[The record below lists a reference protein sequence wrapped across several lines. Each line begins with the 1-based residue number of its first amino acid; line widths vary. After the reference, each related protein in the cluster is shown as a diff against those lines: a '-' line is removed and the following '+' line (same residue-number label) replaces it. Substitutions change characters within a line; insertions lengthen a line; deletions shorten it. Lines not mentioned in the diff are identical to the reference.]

1 MRPRPNRRRVI
12 TLLGGAT
19 VAWPVRGRAKQPAIP
34 VIGFVS
40 TRGAA
45 DSAALVTA
53 FRQGLSAYIDEANV
67 AIESRWAEG
76 NYERLPALVA
86 DLLKRNIDLLVAV
99 GGEPSA
105 LAAKAATTTVPIV
118 FIVGGDPVK
127 LGLVQSFNRPGGN
140 ATGFTLFTSLAGI
153 EAKRLGLLH
162 ELLPNA
168 AIIGVLLNPSSSV
181 PRNLEPEVREAAR
194 TIGQGIELVYAST
207 DSELE
212 LALAALAAKR
222 VEGLLVG
229 ADAFFDTRQDKIIA
243 SAARGHIPAI
253 YQSRGYV
260 LNGGLM
266 SYGISFVD
274 TYREAGVYA
283 GKILRGVSPAELPV
297 AQPSKYELVINL
309 KTANALGLVMPQML
323 LAQAN
328 EVIE

>member
-1 MRPRPNRRRVI
+1 
-12 TLLGGAT
+12 
-19 VAWPVRGRAKQPAIP
+19 
-34 VIGFVS
+34 
-40 TRGAA
+40 
-45 DSAALVTA
+45 
-53 FRQGLSAYIDEANV
+53 
-67 AIESRWAEG
+67 
-76 NYERLPALVA
+76 
-86 DLLKRNIDLLVAV
+86 
-99 GGEPSA
+99 
-105 LAAKAATTTVPIV
+105 
-118 FIVGGDPVK
+118 
-127 LGLVQSFNRPGGN
+127 
-140 ATGFTLFTSLAGI
+140 
-153 EAKRLGLLH
+153 
-162 ELLPNA
+162 
-168 AIIGVLLNPSSSV
+168 
-181 PRNLEPEVREAAR
+181 VREAAR

-243 SAARGHIPAI
+243 SAARGRIPAI

>member
-118 FIVGGDPVK
+118 FIVG
-127 LGLVQSFNRPGGN
+127 
-140 ATGFTLFTSLAGI
+140 
-153 EAKRLGLLH
+153 
-162 ELLPNA
+162 
-168 AIIGVLLNPSSSV
+168 
-181 PRNLEPEVREAAR
+181 
-194 TIGQGIELVYAST
+194 
-207 DSELE
+207 
-212 LALAALAAKR
+212 
-222 VEGLLVG
+222 
-229 ADAFFDTRQDKIIA
+229 
-243 SAARGHIPAI
+243 
-253 YQSRGYV
+253 
-260 LNGGLM
+260 
-266 SYGISFVD
+266 
-274 TYREAGVYA
+274 
-283 GKILRGVSPAELPV
+283 
-297 AQPSKYELVINL
+297 
-309 KTANALGLVMPQML
+309 
-323 LAQAN
+323 
-328 EVIE
+328 